1 MNSIDNIPA
10 IMDLSTVHNKKDGA
24 TTNTPATSASS
35 SPALSSTTPNE
46 DFVNEMHFEELYV
59 GSSKEEIHI
68 HGYDNDDNNNGAN
81 EEKRHSSWVAPA
93 SKKSLRT
100 HNPIRAIV
108 DPIMASSI
116 KSGVERGDGKDQI
129 SLAVSIS
136 LSITPCSFHF
146 FECRSS
152 SSIVP
157 KNKYSYHVHFFVYTS
172 FLLFNIQHSLV
183 IRRHMETYHP
193 VQR

>member
-46 DFVNEMHFEELYV
+46 DFVNEMFFQELNV
-59 GSSKEEIHI
+59 SSSKEEII
-68 HGYDNDDNNNGAN
+68 HDYDDDDNNNGTN

>member
-46 DFVNEMHFEELYV
+46 DFVNEMCFEELNV
-59 GSSKEEIHI
+59 SSSKEEII
-68 HGYDNDDNNNGAN
+68 HDYDDDDNNNGTN

>member
-46 DFVNEMHFEELYV
+46 DFVNEMCFEELNV
-59 GSSKEEIHI
+59 SSIKEEIPI
-68 HGYDNDDNNNGAN
+68 HDDDDDDDNNNGAN
-81 EEKRHSSWVAPA
+81 EEKRHRSWVAPA

-152 SSIVP
+152 PVLHQRTSTHIMCIFLYTRHFY
-157 KNKYSYHVHFFVYTS
+157 YST
-172 FLLFNIQHSLV
+172 FN
-183 IRRHMETYHP
+183 TAW
-193 VQR
+193 